1 MYYRLEPLE
10 MVDRNMSMNDIKNKV
25 GISSLVLISIIHFLS
40 ENENKFGGKK
50 RKRKRKTTKKRKR
63 RNKTKRHLK

>member
-1 MYYRLEPLE
+1 
-10 MVDRNMSMNDIKNKV
+10 MNDIKNKV
-25 GISSLVLISIIHFLS
+25 GISTLVPISTIHFLS
-40 ENENKFGGKK
+40 ENENKSGGKK